1 MAFLD
6 NTGLGT
12 VWGKIKTKFAVG
24 FAPTVSAN
32 QTSVTIKL
40 KNGYGNDLDDDSANP
55 PSYINSVTLDLA
67 DSTNSKAGLMS
78 PTEKS
83 KLAGIAD
90 NANNYTHPAY
100 TAHTASAV
108 KVGNDA
114 TGHVVIGSAL
124 TASDVGASA
133 SSHTHGYIDK
143 DGNMTAGTSV
153 EQIIASG
160 DKFLIADS
168 SASGKITTPKGI
180 TFDGSTTTKA
190 LTPKGTWE
198 TFATSAPSA
207 TSTTPA
213 MDGTASVGTET
224 TYARGDHIHPTDT
237 SRASATHIHGNIQNN
252 GAMTVD
258 SASKVSIGNGDS
270 IVIVDSSNNNLISR
284 TSITFDGTTETQAL
298 TKKGTWETFVQDANY
313 VHTDNN
319 YTTADQT
326 KVGYVDTGMAVTTYV
341 SNQISTAMTGSAK
354 YKGTVGTGGT
364 VTTLPTTGYKA
375 GDYYVV
381 KTAGTYAGQTCEAGD
396 MIFCNTDY
404 ASGQGNEVWDIVQS
418 NITAMTTAEINAIC
432 A

>member
-12 VWGKIKTKFAVG
+12 VWGKIKTKFVAG
-24 FAPTVSAN
+24 FGGISSD

-40 KNGYGNDLDDDSANP
+40 KNGYGNDLSADG
-55 PSYINSVTLDLA
+55 SVTLELA

-83 KLAGIAD
+83 KLAGIAAGA
-90 NANNYTHPAY
+90 NAYTHPSY
-100 TAHTASAV
+100 DAHTAAAV

-114 TGHVVIGSAL
+114 TGHVVIGAAL
-124 TASDVGASA
+124 TASDVGAAS
-133 SSHTHGYIDK
+133 SSHTHGYIDNGGK
-143 DGNMTAGTSV
+143 MSTSTSA

-160 DKFLIADS
+160 DQFLIADY
-168 SASGKITTPKGI
+168 SGAGVIVKPKGI
-180 TFDGSTTTKA
+180 SFDGSTTTKA

-207 TSTTPA
+207 TSTTPI
-213 MDGTASVGTET
+213 MDGTATVGTET

-237 SRASATHIHGNIQNN
+237 SRASLNHIHGNIQNN
-252 GAMTVD
+252 GAMSAD
-258 SASKVSIGNGDS
+258 SASKATIGNGDS

-284 TSITFDGTTETQAL
+284 TSITFDGSTTTKAL
-298 TKKGTWETFVQDANY
+298 TQKGTFETFVQDANY

-319 YTTADQT
+319 YTTAEKT
-326 KVGYVDTGMAVTTYV
+326 KVGYVDTGKSVTTYV
-341 SNQISTAMTGSAK
+341 SEQISSAMTGSAK

-381 KTAGTYAGQTCEAGD
+381 KTAGTYAGQACEAGD

-432 A
+432 V

>member
-12 VWGKIKTKFAVG
+12 VWGKIKTKFVAG
-24 FAPTVSAN
+24 FGGITSD
-32 QTSVTIKL
+32 QTSVIIKL
-40 KNGYGNDLDDDSANP
+40 KNGYGNDLSADG
-55 PSYINSVTLDLA
+55 SVTLGLA

-100 TAHTASAV
+100 TAHTAAAV

-114 TGHVVIGSAL
+114 TGHVVLGAEL
-124 TASDVGASA
+124 TAEDVGAAEEVHDHGAITAIGTIVQGSESGWSTIENGDKLIIADKRTVNGLTIYQVEGTSIEFDGSTATDYLSKKGTWESLPSGVSPSSTTPNMDGTASVGTETAFARGDHTHPTDTSRASA
-133 SSHTHGYIDK
+133 SHTHGNIT
-143 DGNMTAGTSV
+143 NAGALQTTDV
-153 EQIIASG
+153 AIANG
-160 DKFLIADS
+160 DKLVITDS
-168 SASGKITTPKGI
+168 SNSSKVARASLS
-180 TFDGSTTTKA
+180 FDGSTTTKA
-190 LTPKGTWE
+190 LT
-198 TFATSAPSA
+198 
-207 TSTTPA
+207 
-213 MDGTASVGTET
+213 
-224 TYARGDHIHPTDT
+224 
-237 SRASATHIHGNIQNN
+237 
-252 GAMTVD
+252 
-258 SASKVSIGNGDS
+258 
-270 IVIVDSSNNNLISR
+270 
-284 TSITFDGTTETQAL
+284 
-298 TKKGTWETFVQDANY
+298 KKGTWEDFVQDANY

-319 YTTADQT
+319 FSTIAAT
-326 KVGYVDTGMAVTTYV
+326 VLGYVDTEKSVSTYV
-341 SNQISTAMTGSAK
+341 SEQIASSLTGAAK

-364 VTTLPTTGYKA
+364 VITLPTTGYKQ

-418 NITAMTTAEINAIC
+418 NITAMTTAEINEIC